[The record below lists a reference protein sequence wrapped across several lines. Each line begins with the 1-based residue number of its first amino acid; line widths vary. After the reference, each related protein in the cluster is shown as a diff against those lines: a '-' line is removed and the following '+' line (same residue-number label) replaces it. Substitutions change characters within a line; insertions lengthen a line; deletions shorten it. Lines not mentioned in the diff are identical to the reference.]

1 MATPTFLTRNP
12 IAARISPGALVR
24 NIRFDSSDKRLH
36 MQMDS
41 AGFLE
46 HMQHLLRLGRMN
58 INIELRTG
66 LRYCRSKKD
75 RVERIVK
82 MLEPIA
88 PAVKLLEDAGF
99 RDVVFRV
106 EELDLT
112 HLAGQSESVVK
123 VALVSLEFD
132 IVRGSLI
139 RSS

>member
-1 MATPTFLTRNP
+1 
-12 IAARISPGALVR
+12 
-24 NIRFDSSDKRLH
+24 
-36 MQMDS
+36 
-41 AGFLE
+41 
-46 HMQHLLRLGRMN
+46 
-58 INIELRTG
+58 
-66 LRYCRSKKD
+66 
-75 RVERIVK
+75 VERIVK
-82 MLEPIA
+82 MLESIA

-106 EELDLT
+106 EELDSDLT